1 MSEHSSLVFSTE
13 PMWQRPILSLTQDAF
28 KLAHHNFSSKQQKI
42 WKGGS
47 YCKILG
53 LRISQSTR
61 HKKAVLVSI
70 PGGPSHWLHLVSLF
84 DVVDVVEM
92 NQSDLLRCRTHLVL
106 SVQSRLEKKDNKNV
120 VKNIDLSIFGQ
131 RFDRS
136 NT

>member
-1 MSEHSSLVFSTE
+1 M
-13 PMWQRPILSLTQDAF
+13 
-28 KLAHHNFSSKQQKI
+28 
-42 WKGGS
+42 
-47 YCKILG
+47 
-53 LRISQSTR
+53 
-61 HKKAVLVSI
+61 LVSI
-70 PGGPSHWLHLVSLF
+70 PGGPSHWLYLVSLF